1 MNSFS
6 KCWFKKVPC
15 IFSKQQDF
23 YSTNIYQVL
32 ALLGLPISRTWK
44 SDANTTVLDGRWEL
58 MTKVVETAHE
68 GTVLI
73 CSGGQVESP
82 GNQKPGWSQAC
93 LSFTKYRLTFQTS
106 ILIMPPFIRGGSQ
119 SCSTGV
125 SLSAPVDW
133 GLIWISQ
140 SGELCFPGCR

>member
-1 MNSFS
+1 
-6 KCWFKKVPC
+6 
-15 IFSKQQDF
+15 
-23 YSTNIYQVL
+23 
-32 ALLGLPISRTWK
+32 
-44 SDANTTVLDGRWEL
+44 

-106 ILIMPPFIRGGSQ
+106 ILIMPLFIRGGSQ

-125 SLSAPVDW
+125 PSLPLWTEDSFESASLENSVFLAVGKMRNW
-133 GLIWISQ
+133 TQYSVISPKKQ
-140 SGELCFPGCR
+140 RVE